1 MTRKLFYI
9 LFLLISAISMS
20 AQSNVALDAN
30 MHVVF
35 ETAGQKEYR
44 TVQYALFKTATKAE
58 SVMQQLQAALAAQ
71 RGDNGSVELDVVRDR
86 TLGPPLENNP
96 EIPPVIES

>member
-1 MTRKLFYI
+1 MMRKLFYI
-9 LFLLISAISMS
+9 LFLLLSTVSMS

-58 SVMQQLQAALAAQ
+58 SVMQ
-71 RGDNGSVELDVVRDR
+71 RHSVETTVLWSWMPGQR
-86 TLGPPLENNP
+86 L
-96 EIPPVIES
+96 